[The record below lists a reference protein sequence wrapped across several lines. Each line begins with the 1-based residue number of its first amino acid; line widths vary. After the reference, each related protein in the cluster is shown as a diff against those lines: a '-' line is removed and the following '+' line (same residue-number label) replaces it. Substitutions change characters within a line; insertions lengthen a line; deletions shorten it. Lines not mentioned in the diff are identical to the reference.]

1 MKLHLTLIGLLAL
14 LLLSGC
20 GKTELLPSEDDPE
33 FTPVPD
39 ADIPEGYFV
48 VTFSGFSPDS
58 RAAINDTT
66 SRVQSLRY
74 ILYKSTGEF
83 VKERLVF
90 SKTVQV
96 PNGLLPPKKTHCPK
110 GHTGLFF

>member
-90 SKTVQV
+90 SK
-96 PNGLLPPKKTHCPK
+96 NGTSTQWPLAAQKDTLPK
-110 GHTGLFF
+110 GSYRAVF